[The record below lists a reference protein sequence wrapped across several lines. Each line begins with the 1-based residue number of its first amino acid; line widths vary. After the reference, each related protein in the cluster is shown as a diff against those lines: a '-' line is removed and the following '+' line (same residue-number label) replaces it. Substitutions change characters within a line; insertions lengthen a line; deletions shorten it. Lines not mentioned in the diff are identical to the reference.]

1 MISIQTIQDMIAD
14 QFFGGNLTIA
24 GILMYSAVLLLIF
37 LLIKDKQSALI
48 ISIPLTFV
56 FSILGIVDTNLMLLL
71 LIVAI
76 FGLALQSR
84 KIWRD

>member
-1 MISIQTIQDMIAD
+1 MIAD
-14 QFFGGNLTIA
+14 YFFSGNLTIA
-24 GILMYSAVLLLIF
+24 GIVMFSAVLLLLF
-37 LLIKDKQSALI
+37 VLLKDKQTALI
-48 ISIPLTFV
+48 ISIPITFV
-56 FSILGIVDTNLMLLL
+56 FSLLGIVDTNLMLLL

>member
-1 MISIQTIQDMIAD
+1 MISIQQLQDIIAD
-14 QFFGGNLTIA
+14 SFFGGNLTIA

-37 LLIKDKQSALI
+37 VLLKDKHTALI

-56 FSILGIVDTNLMLLL
+56 FSILGVVDTNLMLLL

>member
-1 MISIQTIQDMIAD
+1 MISIQQLQDIIAD
-14 QFFGGNLTIA
+14 NFFSGNLSIA
-24 GILMYSAVLLLIF
+24 GIIMYSAVLLLIF
-37 LLIKDKQSALI
+37 ILLKDKHTALI
-48 ISIPLTFV
+48 LAIPLTFV
-56 FSILGIVDTNLMLLL
+56 FSVLGVLDTNLMLLL

>member
-1 MISIQTIQDMIAD
+1 MISIQNIQDMIAD
-14 QFFGGNLTIA
+14 EFFGGNLTIA
-24 GILMYSAVLLLIF
+24 GIVMYIAVMLLVFVLL
-37 LLIKDKQSALI
+37 KDKQTAMI
-48 ISIPLTFV
+48 ISIPVTFI

-71 LIVAI
+71 LIVAV

>member
-1 MISIQTIQDMIAD
+1 MIAD
-14 QFFGGNLTIA
+14 YFFSGNLTIA
-24 GILMYSAVLLLIF
+24 GILMFSAVLLLLF
-37 LLIKDKQSALI
+37 VLLKDKQTALI
-48 ISIPLTFV
+48 ISIPITFV
-56 FSILGIVDTNLMLLL
+56 FSLLGIVDTNLMLLL

>member
-1 MISIQTIQDMIAD
+1 MISIQTIQDIIAD
-14 QFFGGNLTIA
+14 EFFGGNLAIA
-24 GILMYSAVLLLIF
+24 GIVMYSAVMLLVF
-37 LLIKDKQSALI
+37 VLLKDKQTAMI
-48 ISIPLTFV
+48 ISIPVTFI

-71 LIVAI
+71 LIVAV

>member
-1 MISIQTIQDMIAD
+1 MITIQQLQDIIAD
-14 QFFGGNLTIA
+14 NFFGGNLTIA

-37 LLIKDKQSALI
+37 VLLKDKHTALI

-56 FSILGIVDTNLMLLL
+56 FSILGVVDTNLMLLL

>member
-1 MISIQTIQDMIAD
+1 MISIQNIQDMIAD
-14 QFFGGNLTIA
+14 AFFGGNLTIA
-24 GILMYSAVLLLIF
+24 GIVMYSAVMLLVF
-37 LLIKDKQSALI
+37 VLLKDKQTAMI
-48 ISIPLTFV
+48 ISIPVTFI

-71 LIVAI
+71 LIVAV

>member
-14 QFFGGNLTIA
+14 EFFGGNLTIA
-24 GILMYSAVLLLIF
+24 GIIMYAAVLLLIF
-37 LLIKDKQSALI
+37 LLIRDKQAALI

>member
-1 MISIQTIQDMIAD
+1 MITIQAIQDLIAD
-14 QFFGGNLTIA
+14 TFFGGNLTIA
-24 GILMYSAVLLLIF
+24 GIVMYSAVLLLVF
-37 LLIKDKQSALI
+37 LLLKDKHTALI

>member
-1 MISIQTIQDMIAD
+1 MISIQQLQDIIAD
-14 QFFGGNLTIA
+14 NFFGGNLTIA

-37 LLIKDKQSALI
+37 VLLKDKHTALI

-56 FSILGIVDTNLMLLL
+56 FSILGVVDTNLMLLL

>member
-1 MISIQTIQDMIAD
+1 MISIQNIQDMIAD
-14 QFFGGNLTIA
+14 EFFGGNLTIA
-24 GILMYSAVLLLIF
+24 GIVMYSAVMLLVF
-37 LLIKDKQSALI
+37 VLLKDKQTAMI
-48 ISIPLTFV
+48 ISIPVTFI

-71 LIVAI
+71 LIVAV